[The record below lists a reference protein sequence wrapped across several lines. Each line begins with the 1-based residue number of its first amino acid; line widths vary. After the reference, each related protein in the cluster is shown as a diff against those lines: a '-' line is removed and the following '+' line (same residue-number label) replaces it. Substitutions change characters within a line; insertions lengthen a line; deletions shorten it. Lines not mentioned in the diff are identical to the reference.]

1 MHFIFLLSLVC
12 VVVLLTLPVWVRFP
26 GLTLGAGLL
35 LLGVGVGVMAG
46 YNFVFPSWSEPESI
60 QYFGAL
66 SCAFGGMS
74 LIAPS
79 ALMLSL
85 RRYKKRLDHARDED
99 AAGKTPDLPA
109 I

>member
-12 VVVLLTLPVWVRFP
+12 IVVLLTLPVWIRFP

-35 LLGVGVGVMAG
+35 MLGVGIGVMAAYDFHLPNG
-46 YNFVFPSWSEPESI
+46 SEPESL

-79 ALMLSL
+79 SLMLAL
-85 RRYKKRLDHARDED
+85 RGYQKRLNQARQED
-99 AAGKTPDLPA
+99 ASGNTPDLPA